1 LDSRHD
7 RSEAGEET
15 RASVI
20 IPVWNGRRYLVQCL
34 DALLAQVSPGAEVV
48 AVDNGST
55 DGSGDLIEVRYP
67 SVRLI
72 RNRDNLGFAGA
83 CNAGL
88 RAAKGEVL
96 ILLNQDTR
104 VCEGWLDA
112 LVRAC
117 QRPEVGVVG
126 CKAYYPGGSTIQH
139 AGGRIEWPLGMGHH
153 DGVGAPDEDAWN
165 HARQVGYVT
174 GAAMAFRRQVLDEVG
189 LLDEGF
195 WPGYYEDADFCF
207 RVHEAG
213 YEVWYV
219 PEACLIHDES
229 AALSG
234 TRNLQV
240 AFNRGRIRFVLKH
253 LPPERFLAEFVP
265 AERQLLV
272 GAGQG
277 EQGQNLRRVYVEAIP
292 MAAVLL
298 ARRWRAGPGL
308 VNQVLSALI
317 GLYQGAALGPVPV
330 EPDLDEFEFQ
340 SSVPVVGPLLARLRA
355 LWYSVAARWAVRHLT
370 QQQQALNRHYQRRIE
385 EQAALNEHTVR
396 SLAVL
401 AQEVSRLIQQLES
414 QRGDD
419 E

>member
-1 LDSRHD
+1 LDSLHG
-7 RSEAGEET
+7 RSETVKGVP
-15 RASVI
+15 ASAI
-20 IPVWNGRRYLVQCL
+20 IPVWNGRPYLVECL
-34 DALLAQVSPGAEVV
+34 DALLAQVPPGAEVI
-48 AVDNGST
+48 AVDNAST
-55 DGSGDLIEVRYP
+55 DGSGDLIEARYP
-67 SVRLI
+67 TVRLI

-88 RAAKGEVL
+88 RAARGEVL

-117 QRPEVGVVG
+117 RRPEVGVAG
-126 CKAYYPGGSTIQH
+126 CKSFYPGGTTIQH

-153 DGVGAPDEDAWN
+153 EGAGAPDGDEWD
-165 HARQVGYVT
+165 HARQADYVT
-174 GAAMAFRRQVLDEVG
+174 GAAMAFRREVLDEVG

-207 RVHEAG
+207 RVRSAG

-219 PEACLIHDES
+219 PDACLIHDES
-229 AALSG
+229 TALSG
-234 TRNLQV
+234 TRSLQV
-240 AFNRGRIRFVLKH
+240 AFNRGRLRFVLKH
-253 LPPERFLAEFVP
+253 LPPGRFLAEFVP
-265 AERQLLV
+265 AERELV
-272 GAGQG
+272 AGAGEG

-298 ARRWRAGPGL
+298 ARRWRAGPDL
-308 VNQVLSALI
+308 VNQVLSALL
-317 GLYQGAALGPVPV
+317 GLYQGAALGPVPA
-330 EPDLDEFEFQ
+330 EPDLTEFEFE
-340 SSVPVVGPLLARLRA
+340 SSTPIVGPVLARLRA

-370 QQQQALNRHYQRRIE
+370 QQQQVLNRHYQRRIE
-385 EQAALNEHTVR
+385 EQAALNEHAVR

-401 AQEVSRLIQQLES
+401 AQEVSRLIQKLES
-414 QRGDD
+414 ERGDN